1 MTSRSWLGDFEFS
14 NGAVLVK
21 KTGARVPVNREIA
34 EEVFA
39 WFQYF
44 FAVRAEPLPA
54 TTLKVYCPVDRPRPW
69 YLIWPVLRFAGAR
82 YVKTAAEADLVV
94 HFDDKTQ
101 STGRGTAEAAFG
113 RRSLNAGCHDV
124 SKSVVAAAFERAFGY
139 SLALDPRTHIGEV
152 VEKGEENGVHDGRVV
167 ICPTEPKPG
176 KVYQRLI
183 DAVQSDGL
191 IDDLRT
197 PTIGG
202 IPQVVFIKRRP
213 TKERFTNHNS
223 EVFLR
228 RVEEVF
234 SADELAAIGR
244 FCAEMKL
251 DWGGL
256 DILRD
261 KATNKIYIVDA
272 NKTDM
277 GPPTALPIADKM
289 AATRIMAHGLTNW
302 IKGGLE

>member
-1 MTSRSWLGDFEFS
+1 
-14 NGAVLVK
+14 
-21 KTGARVPVNREIA
+21 
-34 EEVFA
+34 
-39 WFQYF
+39 
-44 FAVRAEPLPA
+44 
-54 TTLKVYCPVDRPRPW
+54 
-69 YLIWPVLRFAGAR
+69 
-82 YVKTAAEADLVV
+82 
-94 HFDDKTQ
+94 
-101 STGRGTAEAAFG
+101 
-113 RRSLNAGCHDV
+113 
-124 SKSVVAAAFERAFGY
+124 
-139 SLALDPRTHIGEV
+139 
-152 VEKGEENGVHDGRVV
+152 
-167 ICPTEPKPG
+167 
-176 KVYQRLI
+176 
-183 DAVQSDGL
+183 
-191 IDDLRT
+191 
-197 PTIGG
+197 
-202 IPQVVFIKRRP
+202 
-213 TKERFTNHNS
+213 
-223 EVFLR
+223 VFLR